1 MFSLDTKCT
10 FFGTKFG
17 FHTKFQRNAL
27 CGFVSA
33 QSLLRFKTGRSS
45 PVDLG
50 VFIPIGNNGWLIST
64 TSPQYKPSYELNLE
78 CVQRAEKYGFEFA
91 LSMIKLRGFGG
102 QSEFWDY
109 NLESFTL
116 MAALAA
122 KTEKIKLF
130 ASTAILTLPPAIVA
144 RMATTID
151 SIAPG
156 RFGVNIV
163 SGWAKGEYD
172 QMGLWPGDEYFGYR
186 YEYSEEYVRVMQ
198 ELWTKGASDFK
209 GQFFKMDDCVMLP
222 KPSSKIPLVC
232 AGQSERGMRFCAEYG
247 DYQFILGTGVNTPT
261 AFKPSADQLLRA
273 AKETG
278 RDIGAYVLFM
288 VIVDETDEKAM
299 AKWKHY
305 NAGADAGALSWMA
318 GQAAADTT
326 NADGTSTA
334 ATIAL
339 PEGAINFNMGTLVG
353 SYASV
358 ARMLDEI
365 DTVNGVKGV
374 MLTFD
379 DFVTGM
385 DIFGTKVQPLMKT
398 RVGK

>member
-1 MFSLDTKCT
+1 M
-10 FFGTKFG
+10 
-17 FHTKFQRNAL
+17 
-27 CGFVSA
+27 
-33 QSLLRFKTGRSS
+33 
-45 PVDLG
+45 DLG
-50 VFIPIGNNGWLIST
+50 VFLPIGNNGWLIST
-64 TSPQYKPSYELNLE
+64 TSPQYKPSFELNVE

-198 ELWTKGASDFK
+198 EL
-209 GQFFKMDDCVMLP
+209 
-222 KPSSKIPLVC
+222 
-232 AGQSERGMRFCAEYG
+232 
-247 DYQFILGTGVNTPT
+247 
-261 AFKPSADQLLRA
+261 
-273 AKETG
+273 
-278 RDIGAYVLFM
+278 
-288 VIVDETDEKAM
+288 
-299 AKWKHY
+299 
-305 NAGADAGALSWMA
+305 
-318 GQAAADTT
+318 
-326 NADGTSTA
+326 
-334 ATIAL
+334 
-339 PEGAINFNMGTLVG
+339 
-353 SYASV
+353 
-358 ARMLDEI
+358 
-365 DTVNGVKGV
+365 
-374 MLTFD
+374 
-379 DFVTGM
+379 
-385 DIFGTKVQPLMKT
+385 
-398 RVGK
+398 

>member
-10 FFGTKFG
+10 FFRTKNRFR
-17 FHTKFQRNAL
+17 TKFQRNAL
-27 CGFVSA
+27 CGSVSI
-33 QSLLRFKTGRSS
+33 LPRLRFETGRSS

-50 VFIPIGNNGWLIST
+50 VFLPIGNNGWLIST
-64 TSPQYKPSYELNLE
+64 TSPQYKPSFELNVE

-198 ELWTKGASDFK
+198 ELWTKGSSDFK
-209 GQFFKMDDCVMLP
+209 GQFFKMDDCHMLP
-222 KPSSKIPLVC
+222 KPSAKIQLVA

-247 DYQFILGTGVNTPT
+247 DYQFILGTGVNTPK
-261 AFKPSADQLLRA
+261 AFAPSAEQLVRA
-273 AKETG
+273 TKETG
-278 RDIGAYVLFM
+278 RDVGAFVLFM
-288 VIVDETDEKAM
+288 VIMDETDEKAM

-318 GQAAADTT
+318 GQAAADT
-326 NADGTSTA
+326 NADGSGTA
-334 ATIAL
+334 ANIAL

-358 ARMLDEI
+358 ARMLDEV
-365 DTVNGVKGV
+365 DTVPGVKGV